1 MAFQEKSAW
10 VMMFVLLIAGLFYIN
25 SMLSIEANVPA
36 EAGKVALVPIFGVYV
51 AIVVITS
58 IIGQIAIAI
67 FSPNEASSDLD
78 ERDELISAKAGNL
91 SGMALGAGIVG
102 SLLSY
107 LWFQN
112 GIWLFHAAFLS
123 LMASALVE
131 YGLKVF
137 YYRRGY

>member
-10 VMMFVLLIAGLFYIN
+10 VMMVVLLIAGLLYVN
-25 SMLSIEANVPA
+25 SMLAIETNLPD
-36 EAGKVALVPIFGVYV
+36 EAGTIALVPIFGVYV
-51 AIVVITS
+51 GIIVIAS

-67 FSPNEASSDLD
+67 FSPSEASSDLD
-78 ERDELISAKAGNL
+78 ERDELISAKAGNF

-102 SLLSY
+102 SLISY

-112 GIWLFHAAFLS
+112 GNWLFHAVFLS

-131 YGLKVF
+131 YGLKAF